1 MGVQESYFKDLEVD
15 TSNIRSTF
23 LMQDLGQ
30 AYGNRAYE
38 ERELWSLSQTPE
50 FVTTEVNGIPVPF
63 TFLSIP
69 LYSRISNC
77 LV

>member
-1 MGVQESYFKDLEVD
+1 MGVQETYFKDLEFD

-50 FVTTEVNGIPVPF
+50 FVPTYLNGIPAMF

-69 LYSRISNC
+69 LYSRIANC
-77 LV
+77 